1 MNIET
6 TTAEST
12 TKTAIG
18 YIPCYAQ
25 VFSRLF
31 LGDCL
36 EIMPQIES
44 NSVDMVLCDLPY
56 EVTQNKDDVMIDPKR
71 LWEQYWRIVKPNAP
85 IVLFGQDK
93 FTAVMMLSD
102 KNHKYNLIWDK
113 VLTSGFLN
121 ANRMPLRSHEDIMVF
136 YRKQPIYNPQKVK
149 GKPNHSKGKPKET
162 ANNNYGAFDFVDN
175 KEMLG
180 DMKHPKSILTFEK
193 IHPSIAKHR
202 TEKPIALLE
211 WLINTFTNENMVVM
225 DNTMG
230 SGTTGIACKNTK
242 RNFIGIE
249 KDENYFKIAEQRI
262 NARTLFS

>member
-1 MNIET
+1 MNIENTNDKLT
-6 TTAEST
+6 TTP
-12 TKTAIG
+12 AIT
-18 YIPCYAQ
+18 YRECYTQ

-56 EVTQNKDDVMIDPKR
+56 GVTQNKDDIMIDPKK
-71 LWEQYWRIVKPNAP
+71 LWEQYWRIAKPNAP

-93 FTAVMMLSD
+93 FTALMMLSD

-162 ANNNYGAFDFVDN
+162 ANNNYGAFNFVDN

-193 IHPSIAKHR
+193 IHPSIARHR

-230 SGTTGIACKNTK
+230 SGTTGVACKNTN
-242 RNFIGIE
+242 RSFIGIE
-249 KDENYFKIAEQRI
+249 KDVNYFKIAEQRI
-262 NARTLFS
+262 NARMLF

>member
-1 MNIET
+1 MKTKNKT
-6 TTAEST
+6 TQT
-12 TKTAIG
+12 TDPTIADE
-18 YIPCYAQ
+18 CYSQ

-31 LGDCL
+31 FGDCL

-44 NSVDMVLCDLPY
+44 HSVDLVLCDLPY
-56 EVTQNKDDVMIDPKR
+56 EVTQNKDDIMIDPEK
-71 LWEQYWRIVKPNAP
+71 LWKQYWRIAKPNAP
-85 IVLFGQDK
+85 IILFGQDK
-93 FTAVMMLSD
+93 FTAIMMLSD

-121 ANRMPLRSHEDIMVF
+121 ANIMPLRSHEDIMVF

-230 SGTTGIACKNTK
+230 SGTTGFACKNTN
-242 RNFIGIE
+242 RSFIGIE
-249 KDENYFKIAEQRI
+249 KDEAYFKIAEQRI
-262 NARTLFS
+262 NARTLF